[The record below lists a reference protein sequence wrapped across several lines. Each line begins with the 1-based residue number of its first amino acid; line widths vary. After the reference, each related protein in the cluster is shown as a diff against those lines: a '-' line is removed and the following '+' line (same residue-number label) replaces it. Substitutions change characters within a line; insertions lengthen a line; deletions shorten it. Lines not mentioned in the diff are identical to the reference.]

1 MTNHWVDIKNAD
13 LILIMG
19 GNAAEAHPCGFKWV
33 TEAKAHNKARLIVVD
48 PRFNR
53 SAAVAD
59 VYAPIRTGTDI
70 VFLGG
75 LINYLLTED
84 RIQHEYVL
92 NYTDMSFLVKD
103 EFAFKDGLYSGYNE
117 EKRSYDRSSW
127 DYAYGDDGFVRSDPT
142 LKDPRCVYAL
152 LKQHYA
158 RYTVEMVERICG
170 TPADSIRQV
179 WEMIASTAGKDK
191 AMTILYALGW
201 TQHSVGAQNVRA
213 GTMVQLLLGNIGVA
227 GGGMNALRGHSNI
240 QGLTDIG
247 LMSDLLPGY
256 LTLPKQDEQ
265 DYDAYIAKRT
275 QKPLRANQMS
285 FWQNYPKFHVS
296 LMKSW
301 WGDAATADNNWCF
314 DHLPK
319 LDKPYDML
327 QAYELMNEGKIHG
340 YICQG
345 FNPLASA
352 PNKGKLIS
360 AFSKLKFMVSMD
372 PLETETIAFWQN
384 HGALNDVDPGTIQTE
399 VFRLP
404 TTSFAE
410 ENGAVVN
417 SSRWLQWH
425 WKGANPPGEARSDI
439 EIMSELFHRIKAMYE
454 KDGGAWWEP
463 VRDLAWKYSNPELP
477 TPEELAMEYN
487 GKALADV
494 FDPKDPTKLVR
505 KAGEQLAAFG
515 DLRDD
520 GSTSSG
526 CWIYIGAWGPTG
538 DRKSVV

>member
-1 MTNHWVDIKNAD
+1 
-13 LILIMG
+13 MG

-33 TEAKAHNKARLIVVD
+33 TEAKAQQGPADRG
-48 PRFNR
+48 R
-53 SAAVAD
+53 SAFQPLGCGGRRVRAD
-59 VYAPIRTGTDI
+59 PHRYRYRVP
-70 VFLGG
+70 GG

-127 DYAYGDDGFVRSDPT
+127 DYAYGDDGFVRTDPT
-142 LKDPRCVYAL
+142 LKDPRCVYL

-170 TPADSIRQV
+170 TPADSIRKI
-179 WEMIASTAGKDK
+179 WDMIASTSGKDK

-201 TQHSVGAQNVRA
+201 TQHSIGAQNVRA

-275 QKPLRANQMS
+275 QKRCAPMS

-314 DHLPK
+314 DYLPK

-345 FNPLASA
+345 FNPWPRRRTRAS
-352 PNKGKLIS
+352 
-360 AFSKLKFMVSMD
+360 
-372 PLETETIAFWQN
+372 
-384 HGALNDVDPGTIQTE
+384 
-399 VFRLP
+399 
-404 TTSFAE
+404 
-410 ENGAVVN
+410 
-417 SSRWLQWH
+417 
-425 WKGANPPGEARSDI
+425 
-439 EIMSELFHRIKAMYE
+439 
-454 KDGGAWWEP
+454 
-463 VRDLAWKYSNPELP
+463 
-477 TPEELAMEYN
+477 
-487 GKALADV
+487 
-494 FDPKDPTKLVR
+494 
-505 KAGEQLAAFG
+505 
-515 DLRDD
+515 
-520 GSTSSG
+520 
-526 CWIYIGAWGPTG
+526 
-538 DRKSVV
+538 